1 MLFEKLMKCYEGGLT
16 GAPVKTWAIAV
27 KTGMKQNELKEALAA
42 NLTMTALVLR
52 TYIYLGK
59 SMNQNQVTD
68 INNNRYYIS
77 DKVHWCAYFKSKSSN
92 GNY

>member
-1 MLFEKLMKCYEGGLT
+1 
-16 GAPVKTWAIAV
+16 
-27 KTGMKQNELKEALAA
+27 MKQNELKEALAA

-77 DKVHWCAYFKSKSSN
+77 DKVH
-92 GNY
+92 